1 MWKTASLRLDE
12 RKVIIMR
19 SAVIRN
25 AGILGDLL
33 VELRTRAGLSQR
45 ELAERLGVSQ
55 RYVVELEQGKQTK
68 SIERLL
74 AFVKTTG
81 GALYLE
87 LGGDDA

>member
-1 MWKTASLRLDE
+1 
-12 RKVIIMR
+12 MR
-19 SAVIRN
+19 SAVIRD

-33 VELRTRAGLSQR
+33 VELRTEAGLSQR

>member
-1 MWKTASLRLDE
+1 
-12 RKVIIMR
+12 MR
-19 SAVIRN
+19 SAVIRD
-25 AGILGDLL
+25 AGILGDFL
-33 VELRTRAGLSQR
+33 VELRTEAGLSQR